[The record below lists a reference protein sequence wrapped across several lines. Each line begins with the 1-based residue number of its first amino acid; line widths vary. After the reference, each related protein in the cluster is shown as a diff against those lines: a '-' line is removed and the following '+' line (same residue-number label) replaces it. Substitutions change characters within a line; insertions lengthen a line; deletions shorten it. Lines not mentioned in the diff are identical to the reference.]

1 MRIFSMVSRLDRQV
15 KVFSALLFWL
25 HISLPDRGKIKF
37 YFQLHGCGK
46 IPIWIYSYRTHIRI
60 KSAQRSENFT
70 PVEVVKWRNWFR
82 SSLEFVFG
90 WSHKRPFLALSLFTR
105 VSQLDSLH
113 THALL
118 SFFWYIHAPCILK
131 SDFGLIFSHPQVS
144 TGRQSPTHGCM
155 THLTPPNHPQKERKN
170 EENSTTING
179 IAPRYWEHAY
189 TKVCK
194 LGLCCCF
201 VFTSMDF
208 SSRFESSCVYP
219 E

>member
-1 MRIFSMVSRLDRQV
+1 MRENSHLDFTV
-15 KVFSALLFWL
+15 IA
-25 HISLPDRGKIKF
+25 HISGLNLHKGVKISHQSRWSSGGIDF
-37 YFQLHGCGK
+37 GHRLNLFSDGHTNVPFSPWAHSLVYHNLIVF
-46 IPIWIYSYRTHIRI
+46 THM
-60 KSAQRSENFT
+60 
-70 PVEVVKWRNWFR
+70 
-82 SSLEFVFG
+82 
-90 WSHKRPFLALSLFTR
+90 HLSL
-105 VSQLDSLH
+105 S
-113 THALL
+113 
-118 SFFWYIHAPCILK
+118 FWYMHAPCILK